1 LPFASCHSSFP
12 SYDISK
18 IVFDGFKG
26 TRPCPIVRA
35 AYLRAMPLSMTK
47 IAYRSGSLDNLRNW
61 VERGP
66 EALMTTRYLPKRHEE
81 MIGGSLYWII
91 EHAIVARCEI
101 LGFEQREDRRWTIRL
116 APRLILVHPRAKRAH
131 QGWRYLEEK
140 DAPED
145 LPEGMLA
152 GEVLP
157 GRLVRELSKLGLA

>member
-1 LPFASCHSSFP
+1 MQQPGPAS
-12 SYDISK
+12 
-18 IVFDGFKG
+18 
-26 TRPCPIVRA
+26 
-35 AYLRAMPLSMTK
+35 YLFSMPLSMTK
-47 IAYRSGSLDNLRNW
+47 IAYRSGSLENLRRW
-61 VERGP
+61 VEAGP

-116 APRLILVHPRAKRAH
+116 APKLILVHPRAKRAH

-140 DAPED
+140 DAPPD
-145 LPEGMLA
+145 LADGEAA
-152 GEVLP
+152 GDAMP